1 MGIPGL
7 TVRLLPEQQACVNR
21 GVLTEDSVTPPT
33 GGHTLASF
41 RATWVSAGVGRET
54 ERTE

>member
-7 TVRLLPEQQACVNR
+7 TARLLPEQQACMNS
-21 GVLTEDSVTPPT
+21 GVLTEDSVMPPT
-33 GGHTLASF
+33 GGHNLASF
-41 RATWVSAGVGRET
+41 RATWVSTRVGRET